1 MQLHSLSDSLPFA
14 LIFVITLAIAALSFE
29 GGFRAGRWRSRRQD
43 HEAEVV
49 ARVEVGVLLGLV
61 SFILAVTFWVATTHF
76 DAVRQAKLNEANAIR
91 TTYLRADLLP
101 EPYRSEA
108 RRLLREYVDVRLEA
122 FRTGQYE
129 QAISQSEELQNQLWS
144 QASAAKEKVSS
155 PIFAGY
161 FIQSLNDMI
170 ALHTRR
176 VIVGT
181 EFRIPS
187 VIWIA
192 IYLIM
197 TLAAASIGCHAG
209 LTGGSRP
216 LVALA
221 FILISS
227 VVILLIADLDN
238 PLRGALKV
246 SQKVTED
253 LRRTMGDPNR

>member
-1 MQLHSLSDSLPFA
+1 MQLHSLSDSLPFV
-14 LIFVITLAIAALSFE
+14 LIFVITVAFAALSFE

-49 ARVEVGVLLGLV
+49 ARVEVGVLLGMV
-61 SFILAVTFWVATTHF
+61 SFILAITFWVATTHF

-129 QAISQSEELQNQLWS
+129 QAIARSEELQNQLWS

-187 VIWIA
+187 AIWIA

-197 TLAAASIGCHAG
+197 ALAAASIGCHAG
-209 LTGGSRP
+209 LTGTNRP
-216 LVALA
+216 MVALA

-227 VVILLIADLDN
+227 AVILLIADLDN
-238 PLRGALKV
+238 PRRGALKV
-246 SQKVTED
+246 SQQVTED

>member
-1 MQLHSLSDSLPFA
+1 MQFHSLFESIPFV
-14 LIFVITLAIAALSFE
+14 LIFVVTVALAALSFE

-43 HEAEVV
+43 HEKEVV
-49 ARVEVGVLLGLV
+49 ARLEVGVLLGLV

-108 RRLLREYVDVRLEA
+108 RRIMREYVDVRLEA

-129 QAISQSEELQNQLWS
+129 QAISRSEELQNQLWS
-144 QASAAKEKVSS
+144 QVSASKEKVSS

-161 FIQSLNDMI
+161 FIQSLNDMV

-181 EFRIPS
+181 EFRIPN

-197 TLAAASIGCHAG
+197 ALAAASIGCHAG
-209 LTGGSRP
+209 LTGASRP

-227 VVILLIADLDN
+227 AVILLIADLDN
-238 PLRGALKV
+238 PRKGALRL
-246 SQKVTED
+246 SQQVTED
-253 LRRTMGDPNR
+253 LRRTMNDANH

>member
-1 MQLHSLSDSLPFA
+1 MQLHGPFDSLPFV
-14 LIFVITLAIAALSFE
+14 LIFVVTIALAALSFE
-29 GGFRAGRWRSRRQD
+29 GGFRIGRWRNRRQD
-43 HEAEVV
+43 HEQEVV
-49 ARVEVGVLLGLV
+49 ARVEVGVVLGLV
-61 SFILAVTFWVATTHF
+61 SFMLVVTFWVATTHF

-101 EPYRSEA
+101 EPYRSES
-108 RRLLREYVDVRLEA
+108 RDLLREYVDVRLEA

-129 QAISQSEELQNQLWS
+129 QAISRSEELQNQLWS

-170 ALHTRR
+170 ALQTRR
-176 VIVGT
+176 VVVGT
-181 EFRIPS
+181 EFRIPN

-197 TLAAASIGCHAG
+197 ALAAASIGCHAG

-216 LVALA
+216 LVASA

-227 VVILLIADLDN
+227 AVILLIADLDN
-238 PLRGALKV
+238 PRSGALRV
-246 SQKVTED
+246 SQQVTED
-253 LRRTMGDPNR
+253 LRRMMGDPNR

>member
-101 EPYRSEA
+101 EPHRSEV

-238 PLRGALKV
+238 PRRGALKV
-246 SQKVTED
+246 SQQVTED

>member
-1 MQLHSLSDSLPFA
+1 MQLYGPFDNLPTPLILVATIA
-14 LIFVITLAIAALSFE
+14 LATLSFE
-29 GGFRAGRWRSRRQD
+29 GGFRIGRWRSRRRH
-43 HEAEVV
+43 HEEEVA

-91 TTYLRADLLP
+91 ATYLRADLLP
-101 EPYRSEA
+101 EPHRSEA
-108 RRLLREYVDVRLEA
+108 RRLLREYVDIRLGA
-122 FRTGQYE
+122 FRSGQFE
-129 QAISQSEELQNQLWS
+129 QAISRSEELQNQLWS
-144 QASAAKEKVSS
+144 QASAAKEKVLS
-155 PIFAGY
+155 PIFAGF

-176 VIVGT
+176 VVVGT

-187 VIWIA
+187 AIWIG

-197 TLAAASIGCHAG
+197 AMAAASIGCHAG
-209 LTGGSRP
+209 LTGASRP

-227 VVILLIADLDN
+227 AVVLLIADLDN
-238 PLRGALKV
+238 PRRGALMV
-246 SQKVTED
+246 SQRVMED
-253 LRRTMGDPNR
+253 LRRTMNDPTR